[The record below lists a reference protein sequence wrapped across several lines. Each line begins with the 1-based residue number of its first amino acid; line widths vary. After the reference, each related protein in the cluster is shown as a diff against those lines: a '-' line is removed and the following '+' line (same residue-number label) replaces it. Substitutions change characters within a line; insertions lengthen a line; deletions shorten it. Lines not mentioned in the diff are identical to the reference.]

1 MGSNQNRLQH
11 KLGDVP
17 DRGVVPSVAW
27 TLVSAMSFK
36 KENLQE
42 VLASQ
47 MHCLSF
53 SPSAERSPGT
63 KEMIKSQESLFF
75 NQWPQNRKDTCGE
88 EGHSDPVCTMSMTL
102 PTKKPVWPA
111 EKNLLYEFFGATKN
125 PSGQLRLRTKVDM
138 DGLDLKCK

>member
-1 MGSNQNRLQH
+1 MGS
-11 KLGDVP
+11 
-17 DRGVVPSVAW
+17 
-27 TLVSAMSFK
+27 K

-42 VLASQ
+42 ILTFQ
-47 MHCLSF
+47 RQGLSF

-63 KEMIKSQESLFF
+63 KELTKSRESLFL

-88 EGHSDPVCTMSMTL
+88 EGHSDSVGTISMTL

-125 PSGQLRLRTKVDM
+125 PSGHLRLRTKVDM